1 MSINYGEHL
10 YFALIYMSVVTL
22 WSASVLRRSMQKGI
36 SYSAFFAGL
45 ILNGWALVRLIKYQ
59 IVVSDTLARY
69 LWYSYYI
76 FQLSLPLV
84 ILWMAWAVDK
94 PEKETFPPKWWR
106 TMAIFIGI
114 LIILVFTNDL
124 HGLVFK
130 LDLSRPD
137 WGINYTYG
145 FGYYIILFICMMN
158 IAVAFFILLVKSLNS
173 PRKKGFIFPLGIF
186 ILFGIYN
193 YKYIM
198 RDPFIYETDLT
209 IVTGVFAMLM
219 FETCIQ
225 SGLVP
230 VNTKYID
237 IFKRSPLRMQ
247 ILNKEKQLAIA
258 SAMSIPIN
266 KNAIEKVIAS
276 SPFPVLQEDESLLFA
291 NEIPGGYALWSEDVS
306 KIQQLHREIQQ
317 STERLREA
325 NIILAEEEEIKRT
338 VNEKNAKKQ

>member
-1 MSINYGEHL
+1 
-10 YFALIYMSVVTL
+10 
-22 WSASVLRRSMQKGI
+22 
-36 SYSAFFAGL
+36 
-45 ILNGWALVRLIKYQ
+45 
-59 IVVSDTLARY
+59 
-69 LWYSYYI
+69 
-76 FQLSLPLV
+76 
-84 ILWMAWAVDK
+84 
-94 PEKETFPPKWWR
+94 
-106 TMAIFIGI
+106 
-114 LIILVFTNDL
+114 
-124 HGLVFK
+124 
-130 LDLSRPD
+130 
-137 WGINYTYG
+137 
-145 FGYYIILFICMMN
+145 MMN

-225 SGLVP
+225 SGLIP

-338 VNEKNAKKQ
+338 VNEKNA